1 MRVLIAGGGTAGH
14 VYPGLALARCLA
26 GRGHSLGFVG
36 TDRGLEGRL
45 VPEAGFPLHRI
56 PAAPLAR
63 RLSPSVLGAPVIAL
77 RAAAGARRV
86 VRDADAL
93 VGMGGYVSVPAVLAA
108 WRERTPIVLHE
119 QNAVPGL
126 ANRTLAR
133 FARAVALSFADA
145 GPSFSRGLLGRWPG
159 GRRPRTVV
167 TGNPVRDEVRLV
179 PGDQERLRTEAL
191 RELDLD
197 QRRRTVVVF
206 GGSQG
211 ALHLDRS
218 AVGACRLLAARDDL
232 QVLLITGP
240 AHLETMR
247 LGLEPP
253 PSGGLRVRMLGYL
266 DRMELAYALAD
277 LVVARAGATSLAE
290 ITACGLPSLLVP
302 YPHATG
308 RHQEANARALERAGA
323 ASVMLDERV
332 SADSL
337 AGRIESLIDHRERL
351 EAMASRS
358 RAFGRPD
365 AADALADLV
374 EEVAGAAR

>member
-1 MRVLIAGGGTAGH
+1 
-14 VYPGLALARCLA
+14 
-26 GRGHSLGFVG
+26 
-36 TDRGLEGRL
+36 
-45 VPEAGFPLHRI
+45 
-56 PAAPLAR
+56 
-63 RLSPSVLGAPVIAL
+63 
-77 RAAAGARRV
+77 
-86 VRDADAL
+86 
-93 VGMGGYVSVPAVLAA
+93 MGGYVSVPAVLAA

-145 GPSFSRGLLGRWPG
+145 SPSFFRGVLGRRPG
-159 GRRPRTVV
+159 GRRPTTVV
-167 TGNPVRDEVRLV
+167 TGNPVRDEVRRVLE
-179 PGDQERLRTEAL
+179 DRERLRREAL
-191 RELDLD
+191 VELDLAEG
-197 QRRRTVVVF
+197 RRTLVVF

-211 ALHLDRS
+211 AVHLDRS
-218 AVGACRLLAARDDL
+218 AVGACRLLASRADL

-240 AHLETMR
+240 AHLESMR
-247 LGLEPP
+247 TGLDPV
-253 PSGGLRVRMLGYL
+253 PSHGLLVRMVGYL

-302 YPHATG
+302 YPHATAN
-308 RHQEANARALERAGA
+308 HQEANARALERAGA
-323 ASVMLDERV
+323 ASVMLDAQV

-337 AGRIESLIDHRERL
+337 AARIESLIDHRERMD
-351 EAMASRS
+351 AMAARS

-374 EEVAGAAR
+374 EEVAGAAG